1 MNFITDRTQADVLLG
16 TDKGKYGVD
25 DLNRVES
32 AVQELFALAK
42 AVDVPY
48 VPDVKTDWALP
59 GVFSAGTW
67 PTQGQ
72 MARYLE
78 NVHRLCRDLEI
89 KANLPVTMEKL
100 NWEGANAIEQAL
112 LRAYERIQT
121 ITQAF
126 RFSGE
131 LFAGEENC
139 V

>member
-1 MNFITDRTQADVLLG
+1 MNLITDRTRADVLMG
-16 TDKGKYGVD
+16 TEKGKYGVE
-25 DLNRVES
+25 DLNRVER
-32 AVQELFALAK
+32 AVETLFVLAK

-48 VPDVKTDWALP
+48 VPEVKTDWAFP

-67 PTQGQ
+67 PTKGQ

-89 KANLPVTMEKL
+89 KANLPVTMENL
-100 NWEGANAIEQAL
+100 DWEGANAIEQAL
-112 LRAYERIQT
+112 LGAYERIQT